1 MFCCAAKK
9 LKTQRSVGLDSC
21 AAAAA
26 ELSNVNFRV
35 SLHSGTDHVCQ
46 VLWESDKYCR
56 SNDSKKFDVTTQTYS
71 YYKLC

>member
-35 SLHSGTDHVCQ
+35 SLHIGTDHVCQ
-46 VLWESDKYCR
+46 VL
-56 SNDSKKFDVTTQTYS
+56 
-71 YYKLC
+71 